1 MTLLQIN
8 CKNKTISIRDAVLS
22 GIEVFILLFTIWNKS
37 VGNKLLNK
45 DVQNY
50 INANLKTDLHSLL
63 LKKSPFPEVSIQE
76 IVQQIK
82 GRQVAEKKFPFLL
95 KDGIIFPPQ
104 LSLEQ
109 SSSEKTALYKSE
121 ILKGKKFIDLTSG
134 FGIDAYYLSQNFDD
148 ITLIEQN
155 TELLEIVEH
164 NWNTLGK
171 QARFIN
177 QKLED
182 FLNENQESFDT
193 IYLDPARRDQNKNKV
208 FLLEDLSPNILEIH
222 EKLLSISDQVIIKLS
237 PLIDLK
243 YLVSALSNIFRID
256 SIALKNDVK
265 EVVIFLS
272 KENKKDIIC
281 NCVNLESGESAFSF
295 TFGEEENAKSEY
307 SEPEKFIYIPNNSIL
322 KAGIFNLISEK
333 FGLKKLHPNTHLYT
347 SSEKKE
353 EFPGRIFEME
363 VIDSKNIKK
372 KDRFNIISKN
382 YPLKPEEIKKKY
394 GLKDGGN
401 DYLIF
406 TQSKK
411 GKIIL
416 KSV

>member
-1 MTLLQIN
+1 M
-8 CKNKTISIRDAVLS
+8 
-22 GIEVFILLFTIWNKS
+22 
-37 VGNKLLNK
+37 GNKILNK
-45 DVQNY
+45 DVQDY
-50 INANLKTDLHSLL
+50 INVNLKTDLHSLL
-63 LKKSPFPEVSIQE
+63 LKKSPFPEVSMLE

-82 GRQVAEKKFPFLL
+82 GKQVAEKKFPFLL
-95 KDGIIFPPQ
+95 KEGIIFPPQ
-104 LSLEQ
+104 LNMEQ

-134 FGIDAYYLSQNFDD
+134 FGIDAYYLSQNFED

-164 NWNTLGK
+164 NWNALGRN
-171 QARFIN
+171 ARFIN
-177 QKLED
+177 EKLEN
-182 FLNENQESFDT
+182 FLNENQENFNT

-208 FLLEDLSPNILEIH
+208 FLLEDLSPNILDIQQ
-222 EKLLSISDQVIIKLS
+222 KLLSISDQVIIKLS

-243 YLVSALSNIFRID
+243 YLISVVSNIFRID
-256 SIALKNDVK
+256 IIALKNDVK
-265 EVVIFLS
+265 EVVVFLS
-272 KENKKDIIC
+272 AENKKEIIC

-295 TFGEEENAKSEY
+295 IFGEEENAQSEY

-322 KAGIFNLISEK
+322 KAGTFNLISKK
-333 FGLKKLHPNTHLYT
+333 FGIKKLHSNTHIYT
-347 SSEKKE
+347 SSEKIE
-353 EFPGRIFEME
+353 DFPGRIFEME
-363 VIDSKNIKK
+363 VIDSKKIKK
-372 KDRFNIISKN
+372 KEQYNIISKN

-394 GLKDGGN
+394 GLKDGGK

-416 KSV
+416 KSL

>member
-1 MTLLQIN
+1 MVKI
-8 CKNKTISIRDAVLS
+8 
-22 GIEVFILLFTIWNKS
+22 
-37 VGNKLLNK
+37 LNK
-45 DVQNY
+45 DVQDY
-50 INANLKTDLHSLL
+50 INVNLKTDLHSLL
-63 LKKSPFPEVSIQE
+63 LKKSPFPEVSMLE

-82 GRQVAEKKFPFLL
+82 GKQVAEKKFPFLL

-104 LSLEQ
+104 LNMEQ

-134 FGIDAYYLSQNFDD
+134 FGIDAYYLSQNFED

-155 TELLEIVEH
+155 TELLEIVAH
-164 NWNTLGK
+164 NWNVLGRN
-171 QARFIN
+171 ARFIN
-177 QKLED
+177 EKLEN
-182 FLNENQESFDT
+182 FLNENQENFNT

-208 FLLEDLSPNILEIH
+208 FLLEDLSPNILDIQQ
-222 EKLLSISDQVIIKLS
+222 KLLSISDQVIIKLS

-243 YLVSALSNIFRID
+243 YLISVVSNIFRID
-256 SIALKNDVK
+256 IIALKNDVK
-265 EVVIFLS
+265 EVVVFLS
-272 KENKKDIIC
+272 TENKKEIIC

-295 TFGEEENAKSEY
+295 IFGEEENAQSEY

-322 KAGIFNLISEK
+322 KAGTFNLISKK
-333 FGLKKLHPNTHLYT
+333 FGIKKLHSNTHIYT
-347 SSEKKE
+347 SSEKIE
-353 EFPGRIFEME
+353 DFPGRIFEMQ
-363 VIDSKNIKK
+363 VIDSKKIKK
-372 KDRFNIISKN
+372 KEQYNIISKN

-394 GLKDGGN
+394 GLKDGGK

-416 KSV
+416 KSL

>member
-1 MTLLQIN
+1 
-8 CKNKTISIRDAVLS
+8 
-22 GIEVFILLFTIWNKS
+22 
-37 VGNKLLNK
+37 NKLLNK

-50 INANLKTDLHSLL
+50 INANLNTDLHTLL
-63 LKKSPFPEVSIQE
+63 LKKPPFQEVSMQE

-82 GRQVAEKKFPFLL
+82 GKQVAEKKFPFLL

-134 FGIDAYYLSQNFDD
+134 FGVDAYYLSQNFDD
-148 ITLIEQN
+148 ITLVEQN

-164 NWNTLGK
+164 NWSILGK
-171 QARFIN
+171 KARFIN

-182 FLNENQESFDT
+182 FLDENQENFNT

-208 FLLEDLSPNILEIH
+208 FLLEDLSPNILDIQ

-243 YLVSALSNIFRID
+243 YLVSALPNIFRID

-272 KENKKDIIC
+272 RENNKDIIC
-281 NCVNLESGESAFSF
+281 NCVNLESGESAFRF
-295 TFGEEENAKSEY
+295 TFGEEENAQSEY

-322 KAGIFNLISEK
+322 KTGIFNLISEK

-347 SSEKKE
+347 SDEKKE

-363 VIDSKNIKK
+363 VIDSKNVKK
-372 KDRFNIISKN
+372 KSQFNIISKN

>member
-1 MTLLQIN
+1 MGNI
-8 CKNKTISIRDAVLS
+8 
-22 GIEVFILLFTIWNKS
+22 ILKQ
-37 VGNKLLNK
+37 

-63 LKKSPFPEVSIQE
+63 LKKTPFPEVSMQE

-82 GRQVAEKKFPFLL
+82 GKQVAEKKFPFLL
-95 KDGIIFPPQ
+95 KEGVIFPPQ
-104 LSLEQ
+104 LNMEQ

-134 FGIDAYYLSQNFDD
+134 FGIDAYYLSQNFED

-155 TELLEIVEH
+155 TELLKIVEH

-171 QARFIN
+171 KARFIN
-177 QKLED
+177 RKLED
-182 FLNENQESFDT
+182 FLNENQEKFDT
-193 IYLDPARRDQNKNKV
+193 IYLDPARRDENKNKV
-208 FLLEDLSPNILEIH
+208 FLLEDLSPNILEIQ

-243 YLVSALSNIFRID
+243 YLISVLPNIFRFDI
-256 SIALKNDVK
+256 IALKNDVK
-265 EVVIFLS
+265 EVVAFLS
-272 KENKKDIIC
+272 RGNKNGIIG
-281 NCVNLESGESAFSF
+281 NCVNLESGEFSFSF
-295 TFGEEENAKSEY
+295 TFGEEENAQSEY
-307 SEPEKFIYIPNNSIL
+307 SEPEKFIYIPNNTIL
-322 KAGIFNLISEK
+322 KAGIFNLIAEK
-333 FGLKKLHPNTHLYT
+333 FKVKKLHPNTHIYT
-347 SSEKKE
+347 SSERIID
-353 EFPGRIFEME
+353 FPGRIFEME
-363 VIDSKNIKK
+363 VIDSKKIKK
-372 KDRFNIISKN
+372 KDQYNLISKN
-382 YPLKPEEIKKKY
+382 YPLKPDEIKKKY